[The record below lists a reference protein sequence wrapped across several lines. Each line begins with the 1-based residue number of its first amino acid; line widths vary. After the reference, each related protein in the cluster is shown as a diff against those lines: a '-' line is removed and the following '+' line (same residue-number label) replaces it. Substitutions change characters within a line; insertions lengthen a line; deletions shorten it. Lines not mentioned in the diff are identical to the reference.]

1 MDFEAGDLSGWTLTR
16 GNVNGAMP
24 NSFLGQF
31 GVGPSPY
38 HQICANAF
46 TPDGSGVNE
55 VFKPVMEGFDED
67 DYTLYIFNRWGELA
81 F

>member
-55 VFKPVMEGFDED
+55 VF
-67 DYTLYIFNRWGELA
+67 
-81 F
+81 